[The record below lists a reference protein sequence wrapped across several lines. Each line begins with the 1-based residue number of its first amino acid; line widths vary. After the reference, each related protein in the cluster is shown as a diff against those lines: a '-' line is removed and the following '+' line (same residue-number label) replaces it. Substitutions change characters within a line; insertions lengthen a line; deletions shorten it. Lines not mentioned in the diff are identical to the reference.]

1 MAPQLAE
8 GLDPSQHRSDS
19 PKLVDGARWE
29 QSSGNASRSL
39 LLMTVVRTIT
49 WGCGHGRRYRGIR
62 AAAASGSATLGSS
75 IRSTAGV
82 TVTSGR
88 EAVGVSSEE
97 RDPRRALVPDDIHIA
112 IERINSDFYR
122 QRPHS
127 YLLHRVQ
134 ALTML
139 CGRPDVVSETLA
151 AGIDLAG
158 ISMTY
163 PNWSPELADHLDFL
177 TLEAEVLLFQ
187 TAEALL
193 RLVLA
198 HAPTDESS
206 PALNQAALKS
216 HTKFY
221 RRLEQLIR
229 DASDESLDH
238 IVINTIHGTDSIAP
252 LQMEP
257 IDGQGGKL
265 EPSQAGLEE
274 GRANLRGLLRYLADY
289 VLSDDCRDVYNS
301 AKHGLATRT
310 GNFGFRLGGGDGQR
324 PITDQSGQALMCIA
338 VGKRDEHG
346 ELPVD
351 NVVVWSNPAE
361 ALGVIY
367 MSLHAMDAVWQL
379 GKLRQTKQEPD
390 EGFCFRTFEGYSV
403 DTIRQAAYDLGPSR
417 GEGFAFATIPHFRL
431 PTGVVL

>member
-1 MAPQLAE
+1 MGANLA
-8 GLDPSQHRSDS
+8 GPGDLSSRRNPYGPDDSDPRSDEE
-19 PKLVDGARWE
+19 P
-29 QSSGNASRSL
+29 SGNTCVA
-39 LLMTVVRTIT
+39 V
-49 WGCGHGRRYRGIR
+49 
-62 AAAASGSATLGSS
+62 SGALNF
-75 IRSTAGV
+75 I
-82 TVTSGR
+82 VTSGR
-88 EAVGVSSEE
+88 EAVAVSSEE
-97 RDPRRALVPDDIHIA
+97 RDPRTALVSDDIDIA

-134 ALTML
+134 ALTMI

-151 AGIDLAG
+151 AGVELAG

-163 PNWSPELADHLDFL
+163 PNWSPEPEAHLDYL

-198 HAPTDESS
+198 HAPTDGSS

-216 HTKFY
+216 HTEFY
-221 RRLEQLIR
+221 RRLEQHIR
-229 DASDESLDH
+229 DASDDALDH
-238 IVINTIHGTDSIAP
+238 IVINTIHGTDSIGP
-252 LQMEP
+252 LQLQP
-257 IDGQGGKL
+257 IDGDDVGVA
-265 EPSQAGLEE
+265 PSQTGLEE
-274 GRANLRGLLRYLADY
+274 GRDNLRGLLRYLADY
-289 VLSDDCRDVYNS
+289 VLSDSCRDVYNS

-310 GNFGFRLGGGDGQR
+310 GNLGFRLGGGDGQR
-324 PITDQSGQALMCIA
+324 PITDQSGQALTCIA
-338 VGKRDEHG
+338 VGRRNEHG

-367 MSLHAMDAVWQL
+367 MSLHVMDAVWQL
-379 GKLRQTKQEPD
+379 GKLRHTREEPD

-403 DTIRQAAYDLGPSR
+403 DTIRQAAYNLGPSR